1 MRRLVPVLILSAT
14 MAACGGR
21 STTPTAPSTGTP
33 TATNPAPQP
42 TPGSGA
48 TISGTLQSQSSAASF
63 GYAALGSPLSGMT
76 VTVAGTSISS
86 VADGAGHFSLSG
98 VPAGDVQLRITAPGT
113 DATVSVTQVQSS
125 QTVQVVITV
134 SGNTATLDGEVRD
147 GGGQAELE
155 GRVEA
160 LPPTTAALTFKA
172 AGQLV
177 TTDSSTQF
185 IDGSISRSF
194 SFLAIGQRVH
204 VTGTMSG
211 GTFTATKVEIQNT
224 NTAIPVEVNGVID
237 SLSGT
242 ASAFQFKIGSN
253 VIQGDSS
260 TTFFGDGSKTV
271 TFSDLKNGSRV
282 EVKGE
287 QRNGFVFANSIH
299 LNDATGDDNN
309 DDNNQDQS
317 ASIEGVLKKI
327 SGSKPALT
335 LTVDT
340 TTVTTTS
347 STVVKR
353 RGDVQTLDDLKVGQT
368 VHVIG
373 TRQSDGSL
381 VAREI
386 DIDNDAE
393 GGEFEI
399 QGALGGLSGTC
410 PSISFVVNGYSIT
423 TSSSTTFDGGTC
435 ASLKP
440 GNKVEVKGTKQSNG
454 TIAATEVKRS

>member
-1 MRRLVPVLILSAT
+1 MMSAAF
-14 MAACGGR
+14 AACGGR
-21 STTPTAPSTGTP
+21 STTPTAPST
-33 TATNPAPQP
+33 ATTSPAPQP
-42 TPGSGA
+42 SPGSGPGA

-63 GYAALGSPLSGMT
+63 GYSALGSPLSGMT
-76 VTVAGTSISS
+76 ITVVGTSISA
-86 VADGAGHFSLSG
+86 VADGNGHFSLSN

-113 DATVSVTQVQSS
+113 DATVSVTQVQDS
-125 QTVQVVITV
+125 QSVQVVIVV
-134 SGNTATLDGEVRD
+134 SGNTATVDGELRS
-147 GGGQAELE
+147 GAGEAELE

-160 LPPTTAALTFKA
+160 LPPTTASLTFKA

-177 TTDSSTQF
+177 TTDAFTKF

-204 VTGTMSG
+204 VKGTMSG
-211 GTFTATKVEIQNT
+211 GTFTATTVEIQNT

-242 ASAFQFKIGSN
+242 ASSFQFKIGSN
-253 VIQGDSS
+253 TIQGDSS
-260 TTFFGDGSKTV
+260 TTFFGDGSKSV
-271 TFSDLKNGSRV
+271 TFGDLKNGSRV

-299 LNDATGDDNN
+299 INDAGT

-317 ASIEGVLKKI
+317 ASIEGTLKNI
-327 SGSKPALT
+327 AGSKPTLT

-340 TTVTTTS
+340 TTVTTTG

-353 RGDVQTLDDLKVGQT
+353 RGDVQTLDNLKVGQT
-368 VHVIG
+368 IHVIG
-373 TRQSDGSL
+373 TRQSDSSI

-386 DIDNDAE
+386 DIDDDAT

-399 QGALGGLSGTC
+399 EGALGGLAGTC
-410 PSISFVVNGYSIT
+410 PSVSFVVNGYSIT
-423 TSSSTTFDGGTC
+423 TSSSTTFDGGSC
-435 ASLKP
+435 ASLKS
-440 GNKVEVKGTKQSNG
+440 GTNVDVKGTKQADGS
-454 TIAATEVKRS
+454 IAATSVKQS